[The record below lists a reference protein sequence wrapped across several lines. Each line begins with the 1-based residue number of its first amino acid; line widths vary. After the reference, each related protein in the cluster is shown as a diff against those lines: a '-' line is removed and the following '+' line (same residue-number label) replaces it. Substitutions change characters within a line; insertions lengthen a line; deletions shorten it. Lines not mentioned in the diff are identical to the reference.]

1 MHISC
6 VRRLCVVAVAA
17 AMLAASLQPLAAG
30 QAGDRILV
38 FSKTAG
44 FRHQSIPD
52 GIAAIEKLGAEQ
64 GFAVDA
70 TEDAAT
76 FTDENLGRYA
86 AVLFLSTTGDV
97 LNDEQQASFE
107 RYIGDG
113 GGYIGIHAATDTEFD
128 WPWYGELAGAYFDR
142 HPAIQ
147 PAVLDVI
154 DRSHASTRMLPRRW
168 ERTDEWYDFKSINPD
183 IRVLMTIDESTY
195 EGASTGD
202 PHPMAWYHEYEGGRV
217 FYTAGGHTSE
227 SFTEAAFMAHLAG
240 GKTAVTARAG

>member
-1 MHISC
+1 MHIC
-6 VRRLCVVAVAA
+6 RIRRASVVAAVTAV
-17 AMLAASLQPLAAG
+17 LLVLLPPLAPG
-30 QAGDRILV
+30 QSGERILV

-52 GIAAIEKLGAEQ
+52 GIAALEKLGAEQ
-64 GFAVDA
+64 GFSVDASEDA
-70 TEDAAT
+70 TE
-76 FTDENLGRYA
+76 FTDENLQRYA

-97 LNDEQQASFE
+97 LDDAQQASFE
-107 RYIGDG
+107 RFVGNG
-113 GGYIGIHAATDTEFD
+113 GGYIGIHAATDTEYD
-128 WPWYGELAGAYFDR
+128 WPWYGKLAGAYFDR

-147 PAVLDVI
+147 PAVLDVV
-154 DRSHASTRMLPRRW
+154 DRSHPATRMLPARW
-168 ERTDEWYDFKSINPD
+168 ERTDEWYDFKSISPD

-227 SFTEAAFMAHLAG
+227 SFTEAAFLQHLAG
-240 GKTAVTARAG
+240 GIEWVLDR